1 MAAVQVNVTVL
12 SITVNQIV
20 GTFFFR
26 FFFCVLFFFCCVR
39 LCCTGASFVI
49 IIFFCCFS
57 FQTKWTF
64 FVDFGACA
72 RSGNS
77 FFFWVPPTVS
87 ILYDMEWMYWNGSVD
102 SSMKLLWITM
112 ESL

>member
-26 FFFCVLFFFCCVR
+26 FFFCVRFFYCVR

-49 IIFFCCFS
+49 IIFFVVFLFKLNGRS
-57 FQTKWTF
+57 LSTL
-64 FVDFGACA
+64 A
-72 RSGNS
+72 RARAREIL
-77 FFFWVPPTVS
+77 FFFGSHRPYRFFT
-87 ILYDMEWMYWNGSVD
+87 IWNGCIGMD
-102 SSMKLLWITM
+102 LLIVP
-112 ESL
+112 

>member
-26 FFFCVLFFFCCVR
+26 FFFCVRFFLLRSSVLYGR
-39 LCCTGASFVI
+39 VLCYYY
-49 IIFFCCFS
+49 FFCCFS